1 MTDTILQI
9 VYILIAIAMA
19 ILILLQRGAGA
30 QAGSGF
36 GAGASG
42 TVFGSRG
49 STNFLAK
56 TTQWLAFGFFC
67 LALFMAWK
75 AVNINKPEPAAADIG
90 LMGSVPSVPETKAAP
105 APISAPAQL
114 PAIPTDQT
122 GVVTPPVAAQSPATA
137 PEEKK

>member
-90 LMGSVPSVPETKAAP
+90 LMGSVPSVPETKTAP
-105 APISAPAQL
+105 APVPAPAQL
-114 PAIPTDQT
+114 PAIPTEQP
-122 GVVTPPVAAQSPATA
+122 GVVTPPVAAQTPAAA

>member
-1 MTDTILQI
+1 MIDTILQI

-19 ILILLQRGAGA
+19 VLILLQRGAGA

-56 TTQWLAFGFFC
+56 STQWLAFGFFC

-75 AVNINKPEPAAADIG
+75 AVNINAPAPAAADIG
-90 LMGSVPSVPETKAAP
+90 VMGSVPSVPAGQPQAP
-105 APISAPAQL
+105 VALPAQL
-114 PAIPTDQT
+114 PAIPTEQP
-122 GVVTPPVAAQSPATA
+122 GVVTPPAAVQTPPSEPAG
-137 PEEKK
+137 EKK

>member
-90 LMGSVPSVPETKAAP
+90 LMGSVPSVPETKTAP
-105 APISAPAQL
+105 APVPAPAQL
-114 PAIPTDQT
+114 PAIPTDQS
-122 GVVTPPVAAQSPATA
+122 GVVTPPAAVQAPPSV

>member
-1 MTDTILQI
+1 MIDTILQV

-19 ILILLQRGAGA
+19 VLILLQRGAGA

-56 TTQWLAFGFFC
+56 STKWLAFCFFC

-75 AVNINKPEPAAADIG
+75 AVNINAPAPAAADLG
-90 LMGSVPSVPETKAAP
+90 VMGSVPSVPSTQQPAPVAAP
-105 APISAPAQL
+105 VQL
-114 PAIPTDQT
+114 PAVPAEQPS
-122 GVVTPPVAAQSPATA
+122 VVTPPAPAQGAAPAA
-137 PEEKK
+137 EEKK

>member
-19 ILILLQRGAGA
+19 VLILLQRGAGA

-56 TTQWLAFGFFC
+56 STQWLAFGFFC

-75 AVNINKPEPAAADIG
+75 AVNINSPEPAAAD
-90 LMGSVPSVPETKAAP
+90 MGVMGTVPSVPATQPAPAAAP
-105 APISAPAQL
+105 SQL
-114 PAIPTDQT
+114 PAIPAEQT
-122 GVVTPPVAAQSPATA
+122 GVAVPPAAQQSTPTDAA
-137 PEEKK
+137 EQKK